1 MPMTLVRAKVN
12 GSLMERCPEDA
23 ADRLEIADVGTHEH
37 VVRGIPDV
45 LEVGQVAGVRQL
57 VQIHY
62 AVLGVLVDE
71 QADYVAAYEAGS
83 AGYQYIALII
93 HN

>member
-1 MPMTLVRAKVN
+1 MALGGKMDDSIDTV
-12 GSLMERCPEDA
+12 CPEDA

-71 QADYVAAYEAGS
+71 QANHVAAYETSS